1 MRFREI
7 TTMKSSFAVRLA
19 YVLVCFTVVAHGG
32 SKRATAADDFVPL
45 FNGKDLTGWKTEGN
59 WVVEEDGVLS
69 LQPREGESGWKRY
82 HHYLWTEK
90 QYGDFVLELDFKL
103 RGNSGVFF
111 RVGDLA
117 EPVKTGYEVQMLG
130 KYSGSLIGIRGNFPD
145 EGIYRPKEWNH
156 LVLTVRGHVHIVV
169 EVNGHKVND
178 VTADGAKTRRPVK
191 GYIGLQDHGQPV
203 SYRNIRI
210 KELDGGKK

>member
-1 MRFREI
+1 MMRLPIFRQLLSVA
-7 TTMKSSFAVRLA
+7 TCLTGLCLCVSQP
-19 YVLVCFTVVAHGG
+19 LV
-32 SKRATAADDFVPL
+32 AADGFRPL
-45 FNGKDLTGWKTEGN
+45 FNGKDLNGWKTEGN
-59 WVVEEDGVLS
+59 WVVEEDGVLT
-69 LQPREGESGWKRY
+69 LEPREGESGWKRY

-111 RVGDLA
+111 RVGDLS

-130 KYSGSLIGIRGNFPD
+130 KYSGSLIGIRGKFPE
-145 EGIYRPKEWNH
+145 EGIYKPKEWNH
-156 LVLTVRGHVHIVV
+156 LVLTVRDQVHIVV

-178 VTADGAKTRRPVK
+178 VIAEGAKIRRPAR

-210 KELDGGKK
+210 KELVGGKKESK

>member
-1 MRFREI
+1 MSP
-7 TTMKSSFAVRLA
+7 TCSVSS
-19 YVLVCFTVVAHGG
+19 
-32 SKRATAADDFVPL
+32 ADDFQKAPAEFTDAESL

-59 WVVEEDGVLS
+59 WAVEEDGVLS

-145 EGIYRPKEWNH
+145 QSIYKPKKWNH
-156 LVLTVRGHVHIVV
+156 LVLTVRGQVHIVV
-169 EVNGHKVND
+169 EVNGHKLND
-178 VTADGAKTRRPVK
+178 VTADGAKTRRPGT

>member
-1 MRFREI
+1 
-7 TTMKSSFAVRLA
+7 MKTLFVYR
-19 YVLVCFTVVAHGG
+19 LVCVAVFFTGLAVGG
-32 SKRATAADDFVPL
+32 PLTLFAADDLVPL
-45 FNGKDLTGWKTEGN
+45 FNGRDLTGWMTEGN

-82 HHYLWTEK
+82 QHYLWTEK
-90 QYGDFVLELDFKL
+90 QYGDFVLELEFKL

-145 EGIYRPKEWNH
+145 EGIYKPKEWNH
-156 LVLTVRGHVHIVV
+156 LVLTVRGQVHIVV

-178 VTADGAKTRRPVK
+178 VTADGAKTRRPAT

-210 KELDGGKK
+210 KELDGEKKQGK

>member
-1 MRFREI
+1 
-7 TTMKSSFAVRLA
+7 MKSSFAVRLA
-19 YVLVCFTVVAHGG
+19 YVLVSLTVVANCG
-32 SKRATAADDFVPL
+32 SKPASAADDFVPL
-45 FNGKDLTGWKTEGN
+45 FSGKDLSGWKTEGN
-59 WVVEEDGVLS
+59 WVVAEDGVVS
-69 LQPREGESGWKRY
+69 LQPRDGESGWKRY

-90 QYGDFVLELDFKL
+90 QYGDFVLELEFKL

-145 EGIYRPKEWNH
+145 ESIYKPKEWNH
-156 LVLTVRGHVHIVV
+156 LVLTVRGQVHIVV
-169 EVNGHKVND
+169 EINGHKVNE
-178 VTADGAKTRRPVK
+178 VTADGAKTRRPAT

-210 KELDGGKK
+210 KELDGGNKQSK

>member
-1 MRFREI
+1 
-7 TTMKSSFAVRLA
+7 MKTLFVYR
-19 YVLVCFTVVAHGG
+19 LVCVAVFFTGLAVGG
-32 SKRATAADDFVPL
+32 PLTLFAADDLVPL
-45 FNGKDLTGWKTEGN
+45 FNGRDLTGWKTEGN

-82 HHYLWTEK
+82 QHYLWTEK
-90 QYGDFVLELDFKL
+90 QYGDFVLELEFKL

-145 EGIYRPKEWNH
+145 EGIYKPKEWNH
-156 LVLTVRGHVHIVV
+156 LVLTVRGQVHIVV

-178 VTADGAKTRRPVK
+178 VTADGAKTRRPAT